1 MKTMM
6 ARFEGRVRGL
16 DGQREPPVEV
26 LERAHP
32 RRFSAT
38 YKLKVLKQYEALERE
53 GKGALLRREG
63 LYTSR
68 ISEWRKQRDQGV
80 LAAFAPKLG
89 RPEADP
95 RDRELARLC
104 RELAHAELELDK
116 ARKVVEI
123 QSKLSALF

>member
-1 MKTMM
+1 MVSESRRLRYWNEPT
-6 ARFEGRVRGL
+6 RG
-16 DGQREPPVEV
+16 GFRPPISS
-26 LERAHP
+26 RCI
-32 RRFSAT
+32 
-38 YKLKVLKQYEALERE
+38 KQYEALDRE